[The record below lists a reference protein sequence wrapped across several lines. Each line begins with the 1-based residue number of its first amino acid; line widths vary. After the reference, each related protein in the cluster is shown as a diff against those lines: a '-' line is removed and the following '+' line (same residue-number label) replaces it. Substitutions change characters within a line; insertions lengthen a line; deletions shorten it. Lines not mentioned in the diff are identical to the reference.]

1 MQEISITNEWLIENG
16 VAAGAESH
24 GLTLTYCDLA
34 KAYPLLY
41 NDMKNNNGANTLSFE
56 NYELDW
62 SKEKTIPFE
71 LGGLAQSLKINEIFR
86 DAFDDESIEVSDAT
100 TANDIADWDSL
111 MQMNLIEMVEDEF
124 GFQFSMDEAAGLKNV
139 GSMVD
144 VVLAHC

>member
-1 MQEISITNEWLIENG
+1 MYVRDLNVMQEISITNEWLIENG

-71 LGGLAQSLKINEIFR
+71 LGGLA
-86 DAFDDESIEVSDAT
+86 
-100 TANDIADWDSL
+100 
-111 MQMNLIEMVEDEF
+111 
-124 GFQFSMDEAAGLKNV
+124 
-139 GSMVD
+139 
-144 VVLAHC
+144 